1 MSSPQCGRFYL
12 DPTLIGMPLAL
23 LLDALP
29 QVASASTAVANSTA
43 ASGIVPAIQ
52 GFANSFAANAEVVT
66 MTMDNAAVAIGKAAV
81 VFLIIA
87 GVMLWFTS
95 VNRRFGR
102 QLVEGGIVI
111 GLFIEFVVPFL
122 MSLRY

>member
-1 MSSPQCGRFYL
+1 
-12 DPTLIGMPLAL
+12 MPLAL